1 MIQIK
6 KIKKKIKKLNLE
18 LSFQKY
24 LKKFSYLFKFKNIS
38 FSTDFSYLSNKY
50 ILTDE
55 SIFFDFL
62 GQIYSFLFHII
73 PKSQGFEISYSI
85 INDNKL
91 KILFQKISKRKKG
104 YRHKKPRKSNLFILC
119 EDKFKATSS
128 VKTSDMNQEIMYK
141 LAELLGIK
149 LKIMEYED
157 QNQDIYLTLIIPYSL
172 DDDKDLLCSETDEN
186 PFENIGKISNLAE
199 VVKRNIIQNNDE
211 EEIINEDNYNISK
224 NNNNIKTSD
233 IINLKPIGILKSL
246 VTLGIIKGI

>member
-1 MIQIK
+1 M
-6 KIKKKIKKLNLE
+6 
-18 LSFQKY
+18 SFQKY

-91 KILFQKISKRKKG
+91 KILFQKISKSKKG

-128 VKTSDMNQEIMYK
+128 VKTSDMNQEILYK

-157 QNQDIYLTLIIPYSL
+157 QIKIYI
-172 DDDKDLLCSETDEN
+172 
-186 PFENIGKISNLAE
+186 
-199 VVKRNIIQNNDE
+199 
-211 EEIINEDNYNISK
+211 
-224 NNNNIKTSD
+224 
-233 IINLKPIGILKSL
+233 
-246 VTLGIIKGI
+246 